1 MIPNMNIHI
10 MLLFQYLLL
19 PASLAGLG
27 AHEQVQLKHG
37 GLHGQLNPRAE
48 DYGYSRAL
56 SSHAILPY
64 MLRGVM
70 YLHPEG
76 AARGVKQELEWRTQ

>member
-1 MIPNMNIHI
+1 
-10 MLLFQYLLL
+10 MLLLHNLLL
-19 PASLAGLG
+19 PASLSGLG
-27 AHEQVQLKHG
+27 AHEQVQLQHR
-37 GLHGQLNPRAE
+37 GLHGQLNPRVE

-56 SSHAILPY
+56 SSQAILPY

-76 AARGVKQELEWRTQ
+76 AAWGVKQELEWRTK